1 LLPAFRCPEI
11 RCKQTNRVV
20 EGDPMFGNPAN
31 IQEFNTIAGLI
42 FAQLYQNFPILVDVD
57 KAAVAKAMGV
67 EGDWGKYKLSSGRTF
82 NDMLAH
88 TLSWLTA
95 EEYTRPAGG
104 HPAERVTLTTKGLA
118 AMNAMPS
125 GLRQPLGSELAKAA
139 EQGSPAGLDR
149 IGDLIGGLLG
159 GFTKSMG
166 SG

>member
-1 LLPAFRCPEI
+1 
-11 RCKQTNRVV
+11 
-20 EGDPMFGNPAN
+20 MFGNPAN